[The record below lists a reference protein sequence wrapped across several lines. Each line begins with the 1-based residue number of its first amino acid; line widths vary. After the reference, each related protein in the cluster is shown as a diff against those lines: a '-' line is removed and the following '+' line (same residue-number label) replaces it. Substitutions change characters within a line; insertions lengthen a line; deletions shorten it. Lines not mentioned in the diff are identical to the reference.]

1 MRSIEHV
8 YRIRI
13 ARRKFKTRTCEKL
26 KNYRIFW
33 SMWYDAKK
41 KDSSIEIHML
51 IAIKMLTSSFFTF
64 SSIRFPIVNS
74 NEQLNWTALSLTQTK
89 TLVWHSKNTKK
100 SKNFPPLLA
109 YFQIIPRK
117 NRKIRMKFK
126 KSHGLLKFSQK
137 ISVSNAKKTS
147 SVYVWSRPISSTFW
161 IRMKHELQLECTVGI
176 LLLIVVRRYT
186 RFAKGNWNEG
196 DCLAFKRDATRRK
209 AMRTDQKRIEWCI
222 HTAWGLKSCEHALI
236 LIECV
241 GNGMPPFWKWSMA
254 NVHKQQVMRQNK
266 GSWSSV
272 YSISFYTD
280 IVVSICFQKFRNWI

>member
-33 SMWYDAKK
+33 SMWDDAKK

-74 NEQLNWTALSLTQTK
+74 NEQLNWTALSSTQTK

-126 KSHGLLKFSQK
+126 K
-137 ISVSNAKKTS
+137 I
-147 SVYVWSRPISSTFW
+147 
-161 IRMKHELQLECTVGI
+161 
-176 LLLIVVRRYT
+176 T
-186 RFAKGNWNEG
+186 RFAQVFTKIFR
-196 DCLAFKRDATRRK
+196 FKCQK
-209 AMRTDQKRIEWCI
+209 NFKCICVKQTD
-222 HTAWGLKSCEHALI
+222 
-236 LIECV
+236 
-241 GNGMPPFWKWSMA
+241 
-254 NVHKQQVMRQNK
+254 
-266 GSWSSV
+266 
-272 YSISFYTD
+272 
-280 IVVSICFQKFRNWI
+280 